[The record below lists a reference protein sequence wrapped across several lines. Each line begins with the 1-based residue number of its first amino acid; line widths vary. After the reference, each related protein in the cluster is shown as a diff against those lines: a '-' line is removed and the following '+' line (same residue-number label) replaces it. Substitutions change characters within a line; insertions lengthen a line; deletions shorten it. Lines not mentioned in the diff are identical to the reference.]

1 MWNLFEK
8 VKENHTIA
16 EMARV
21 LNVAPGTVSRWNTLK
36 NVPEAYRFDLM
47 KMAGEPIDYTIYSP
61 KDKDQFFTPDTVAKH
76 CVDVVTQTLE
86 DLGINIEDY
95 TFVEPSAGSGRFLP
109 HIPSNDYIAMDIE
122 PMAENIIQQ
131 DFFDW
136 VPYKNKKYIVI
147 GVQLFNRI

>member
-8 VKENHTIA
+8 VKANHTIA
-16 EMARV
+16 EIAKA

-36 NVPEAYRFDLM
+36 SVPEAYRFDLM

-95 TFVEPSAGSGRFLP
+95 SGEQLLLISSVYP
-109 HIPSNDYIAMDIE
+109 DLKANEMLQKQLDLYMKNSDIIRDLKISQIKA
-122 PMAENIIQQ
+122 PNWK
-131 DFFDW
+131 FWLYFGK
-136 VPYKNKKYIVI
+136 VGN
-147 GVQLFNRI
+147 